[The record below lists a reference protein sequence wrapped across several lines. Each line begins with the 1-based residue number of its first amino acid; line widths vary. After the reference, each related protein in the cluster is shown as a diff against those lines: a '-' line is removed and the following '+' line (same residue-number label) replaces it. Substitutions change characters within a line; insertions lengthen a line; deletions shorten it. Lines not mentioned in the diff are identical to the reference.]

1 MLQQCL
7 QLLRHA
13 IAFAVFLSA
22 LSACSTA
29 GTPHAPTSP
38 AATAPGT
45 AYAQAD
51 YWLCKPGRQNV
62 CAADLSSTVIQQ
74 AANSAAEAWKANPDA
89 PIDCFYVYPTVS
101 MDVAGNSDMIAGP
114 EEKRAVHHQLA
125 RFGSECRLFAPVYRQ
140 ITVPALRSRIMG
152 TPMEMDPQRAYGD
165 VVDAWNHYLKHDNNG
180 RGVVLIGHSQGARML
195 SELLAREI
203 EGKPVQKK
211 IVSALLIG
219 SNITVP
225 KGRDVGGSFKQTPLC
240 RSASQAGCVIAYVS
254 FRANAAP
261 PANSLFGRA
270 VGENMVACTNPA
282 ALAGGSGELH
292 PYLPTK
298 INLMGQPLARDPWAT
313 QVQDIKTPFVNIPH
327 LLSAQCINSGDASY
341 LAVTVQGGG
350 GVDIAG
356 DLIVGNRLLPEWGLH
371 LIDMD
376 LAMGNLIT
384 IVRQQAQTYLT
395 SAK

>member
-7 QLLRHA
+7 PLLQRA
-13 IAFAVFLSA
+13 GTFTVLLSA
-22 LSACSTA
+22 LSACSSVS
-29 GTPHAPTSP
+29 TPPAPTSA
-38 AATAPGT
+38 AATAPGST
-45 AYAQAD
+45 YAQAD
-51 YWLCKPGRQNV
+51 SWLCRPGRQDA

-74 AANSAAEAWKANPDA
+74 ATNSAAEAWKANPDA

-101 MDVAGNSDMIAGP
+101 MDAAGNSDLIAGP

-165 VVDAWNHYLKHDNNG
+165 VVDAWNYYLKHDNNG
-180 RGVVLIGHSQGARML
+180 RGIVLIGHSQGARML

-225 KGRDVGGSFKQTPLC
+225 KGKDVGGSFKQTPLC
-240 RSASQAGCVIAYVS
+240 KFEGQAGCVIAYVS
-254 FRANAAP
+254 FRADAPP

-270 VGENMVACTNPA
+270 DGESMVACTNPA
-282 ALAGGSGELH
+282 ALAGGSGNLH
-292 PYLPTK
+292 SYLPAK
-298 INLMGQPLARDPWAT
+298 INLMGQPLTKEPWAS
-313 QVQDIKTPFVNIPH
+313 QVQDIKTPFVSVPG
-327 LLSAQCINSGDASY
+327 LLSAQCVNSDSASY
-341 LAVTVQGGG
+341 LAVKVQGGG

-356 DLIVGNRLLPEWGLH
+356 DLIVGDRLLREWGLH
-371 LIDMD
+371 LVDVD
-376 LAMGNLIT
+376 VAMGNLIA
-384 IVRQQAQTYLT
+384 IVRRQAQTYL
-395 SAK
+395 SKAN